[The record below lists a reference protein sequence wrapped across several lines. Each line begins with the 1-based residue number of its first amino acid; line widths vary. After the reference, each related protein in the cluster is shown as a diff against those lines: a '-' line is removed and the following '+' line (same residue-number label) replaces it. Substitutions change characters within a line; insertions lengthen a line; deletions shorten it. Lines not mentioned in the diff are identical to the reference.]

1 MILRNVDFSLSTVE
15 TAHDLIYNTLQ
26 MGPVWRLFRHSLREK
41 TVTRGKTMKIVRS
54 CSTWD
59 IYLGL
64 SLRESIEGASIKIV
78 LIMIRQ
84 NNN

>member
-1 MILRNVDFSLSTVE
+1 
-15 TAHDLIYNTLQ
+15 
-26 MGPVWRLFRHSLREK
+26 
-41 TVTRGKTMKIVRS
+41 MKIVRS
-54 CSTWD
+54 CSAWD

-78 LIMIRQ
+78 LIMIRE